1 MGSLGFY
8 GTISYLVD
16 QRTGEIGLRMALGAR
31 AGDVLTMVIR
41 RGAGLAC
48 MGWAIGIL
56 GTLGLNQIPQALR
69 FDVSPT
75 DPLVCGGVSRILLSV
90 ALLATY
96 LPARRASRIDPI
108 EALRSE

>member
-1 MGSLGFY
+1 
-8 GTISYLVD
+8 
-16 QRTGEIGLRMALGAR
+16 
-31 AGDVLTMVIR
+31 
-41 RGAGLAC
+41 

-56 GTLGLNQIPQALR
+56 GALGLNQILQALV

-75 DPLVCGGVSRILLSV
+75 DPLVYGGVSCILLSV